1 MIPTVAAHIVAI
13 VEFFLGA
20 IGGGIGVWIWVTH
33 NRRKRETRG
42 APADLHHTLDLLR
55 RAVAADIAC
64 TVAEKEE
71 PVVAHKTPRPGPD
84 MIDKATATARLAL
97 GDGRMHISREGG
109 HIIAVGDGK
118 IGASIARGG
127 QSYSDDEVDQVVV
140 DLRRIV
146 AGLRV
151 QQVHSDSRL
160 RSRHGES
167 ASILNESVEGLA
179 LALCEAA
186 SALSD
191 RPSAV
196 IVRDITTKTAR
207 VEAVSHGVDKRLLD
221 RSITTDSAIGRACS
235 GDAPVVGDSAKEL
248 FGHEVADRRKGEDK
262 GTAYPLR
269 DGREGVGAVV
279 LFGPIESVDPGLRE
293 RVMWLAI
300 DAGPRMA
307 SAAAIRAA
315 EKRAMTD
322 ELTGLPNRRALDRAT
337 TAQPEHPCA
346 MLALDLD
353 HFKRVNDTFGHAAGD
368 SALQHVS
375 KVIASMLGRE
385 RDIVARVG
393 GEEFAVWLPGAPG
406 EKAKEVAESIREAVE
421 TKTWEWAGSEITL
434 TCSIGV
440 ATCPESTSQVANLAT
455 TADAALYRAKERGR
469 NRVESA

>member
-1 MIPTVAAHIVAI
+1 MIPTTAAHIVAI
-13 VEFFLGA
+13 VEFVLGA
-20 IGGGIGVWIWVTH
+20 IGGGIVVWLWTNH
-33 NRRKRETRG
+33 NRRRRYARG

-55 RAVAADIAC
+55 RAVGADVAC
-64 TVAEKEE
+64 SVADREE
-71 PVVAHKTPRPGPD
+71 PVVANKTPRPSPELV
-84 MIDKATATARLAL
+84 DKATSVARLAL
-97 GDGRMHISREGG
+97 GDGRMHIAKEGEFVV
-109 HIIAVGDGK
+109 AVGDGK
-118 IGASIARGG
+118 IGASIAREKEA
-127 QSYSDDEVDQVVV
+127 YTDDEIDQIVV

-151 QQVHSDSRL
+151 QQVHSDNRL
-160 RSRHGES
+160 RARDSES
-167 ASILNESVEGLA
+167 ASILSESVEGLA

-186 SALSD
+186 SALCD
-191 RPSAV
+191 RPTAV

-221 RSITTDSAIGRACS
+221 RNITTDSAIGRACS

-248 FGHEVADRRKGEDK
+248 YGQEVSDRRKGEER

-269 DGREGVGAVV
+269 DGREGIGALVV
-279 LFGPIESVDPGLRE
+279 FGPIESLDPGLRE

-322 ELTGLPNRRALDRAT
+322 ELTGLPNRRALERAT
-337 TAQPEHPCA
+337 STHADEPCA

-375 KVIASMLGRE
+375 KVLLGNLGRE
-385 RDIVARVG
+385 RDMVARVG

-406 EKAKEVAESIREAVE
+406 EKAAEVAETIRGAVE
-421 TKTWEWAGSEITL
+421 GNPWEWAGSEIKL

-440 ATCPESTSQVANLAT
+440 ATCPGSVSQVANLAT

>member
-1 MIPTVAAHIVAI
+1 MIPTAAAHIVAI

-20 IGGGIGVWIWVTH
+20 VSGGIVIWLWVSR
-33 NRRKRETRG
+33 NRRLRVARG
-42 APADLHHTLDLLR
+42 MPSDLHHTLDLLR
-55 RAVAADIAC
+55 RAVGADVAC

-71 PVVAHKTPRPGPD
+71 PVIANKTPRPAPD
-84 MIDKATATARLAL
+84 LIAKATATARLAL
-97 GDGRMHISREGG
+97 GDGRMHILNDGA
-109 HIIAVGDGK
+109 HIVAVGDGK

-127 QSYSDDEVDQVVV
+127 EPYGDDEIDQIVV
-140 DLRRIV
+140 DLRRVV

-151 QQVHSDSRL
+151 QHLHSDSRL
-160 RSRHGES
+160 RTRPGES
-167 ASILNESVEGLA
+167 ASILNESVEGMA

-186 SALSD
+186 SALTD
-191 RPSAV
+191 RPSAI
-196 IVRDITTKTAR
+196 IVRDFATKTVK
-207 VEAVSHGVDKRLLD
+207 VEAVSHGVDKRILD
-221 RSITTDSAIGRACS
+221 FKIADDSAIGRACS

-248 FGHEVADRRKGEDK
+248 FGYETKDRRKWEER

-269 DGREGVGAVV
+269 DGREGVGALVI
-279 LFGPIESVDPGLRE
+279 FGPIESLDPGLRE

-307 SAAAIRAA
+307 GAAAIRAA
-315 EKRAMTD
+315 DKRAMTD
-322 ELTGLPNRRALDRAT
+322 ELTGLPNRRALDRAVA
-337 TAQPEHPCA
+337 AQPEPPCA

-375 KVIASMLGRE
+375 KILESMLHRE

-406 EKAKEVAESIREAVE
+406 EKAAEVAESIRDAVE
-421 TKTWEWAGSEITL
+421 SNPWEWAGSQIKLTL
-434 TCSIGV
+434 SIGV
-440 ATCPESTSQVANLAT
+440 ASCPESVSQVANLPT